1 MLDDLYPGLDM
12 SQVPRIAGIPRFLYR
27 QALEQCWQW
36 ARSLGR
42 GDALGVLIEEL
53 RALQH
58 VGVLSE
64 CWRRR
69 VRSGSRNTD
78 VAEPTG

>member
-1 MLDDLYPGLDM
+1 M
-12 SQVPRIAGIPRFLYR
+12 SQVPHIAGIPRFLYR

-36 ARSLGR
+36 VRALGR
-42 GDALGVLIEEL
+42 GDALDVLIEEL

-69 VRSGSRNTD
+69 LKSGSRNAGIAD
-78 VAEPTG
+78 PTG